1 MKLLIMGGTVF
12 VGRHIVASAI
22 ARGHEVTLF
31 HRGNHNPGLFP
42 QAEELIGDR
51 NGDLAAL
58 EGRRFDAVIDSSGYT
73 PAQVSAVA
81 ERLAGRLGRYVF
93 ISSISAYDAEGR
105 RGLTEAGP
113 LKAPADPGVSE
124 VTPETY
130 GPLKVAAEQALE
142 ARMPGRVLVV
152 RPGLVAGPHD
162 PTDRF
167 TYWVDRIARGGE
179 VLAPAPAEAP
189 MQVIDARDLGD
200 FTLHLLES
208 GQTGPFNAVGPATPL
223 TFGEFLAAVQ
233 RVTGSDATLRWASPE
248 FLEAQG
254 VRHMADLPFWVG
266 EAGAGMLTIDATKA
280 IAHGLKHRA
289 LDDTIRD
296 TLAWLRAHPHALEAG
311 LSAQR
316 EQEVLAALRN

>member
-12 VGRHIVASAI
+12 VGRHIVESAI
-22 ARGHEVTLF
+22 ARGHAVTLF
-31 HRGNHNPGLFP
+31 HRGHHNRGLFP
-42 QAEELIGDR
+42 QAEELLGDR
-51 NGDLAAL
+51 NGDLSVL

-81 ERLAGRLGRYVF
+81 ERLAGGIDRYVF
-93 ISSISAYDAEGR
+93 ISTISTYDVKGR

-113 LKAPADPGVSE
+113 LQAPADPSVTE

-167 TYWVDRIARGGE
+167 TYWVDRVARGGE

-200 FTLHLLES
+200 FTLHLLEA
-208 GQTGPFNAVGPATPL
+208 GRTGPFNAVGPATPL
-223 TFGEFLAAVQ
+223 TFGEFLEAVR
-233 RVTGSDATLRWASPE
+233 RVTGGDATFRWASPE

-254 VRHMADLPFWVG
+254 VRHMADLPFWGG
-266 EAGAGMLTIDATKA
+266 EAAVGLLTIDPSKA

-296 TLAWLRAHPHALEAG
+296 TLAWLRANPHELAAG
-311 LSAQR
+311 LSAER
-316 EQEVLAALRN
+316 EQEVLAALSS